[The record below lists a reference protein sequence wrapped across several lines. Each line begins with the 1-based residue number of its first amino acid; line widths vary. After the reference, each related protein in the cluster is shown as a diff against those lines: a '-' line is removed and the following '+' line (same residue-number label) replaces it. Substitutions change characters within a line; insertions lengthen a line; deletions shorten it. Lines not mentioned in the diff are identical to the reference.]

1 MMYDTEVPHILYT
14 MEDVN
19 KVIMDRGWPRLVAM
33 SYFIDL
39 ADVTGQ
45 MISDNLKNN
54 YSRENRTNAR

>member
-14 MEDVN
+14 MQDVN

-45 MISDNLKNN
+45 MVSDNLKNN
-54 YSRENRTNAR
+54 YSRENRTNA

>member
-14 MEDVN
+14 MQDVN

-45 MISDNLKNN
+45 MVSDNLKNN

>member
-45 MISDNLKNN
+45 MVSDNLKNN

>member
-19 KVIMDRGWPRLVAM
+19 KVIMNRGWPRLVAM

>member
-45 MISDNLKNN
+45 MVSDNLKNN
-54 YSRENRTNAR
+54 YSRETRTNA

>member
-14 MEDVN
+14 MQDVN

-45 MISDNLKNN
+45 MVSDNLKNN
-54 YSRENRTNAR
+54 YSRETRTNA

>member
-1 MMYDTEVPHILYT
+1 MYDTEVPHILYT
-14 MEDVN
+14 MQDVN

-45 MISDNLKNN
+45 MVSDNLKNN
-54 YSRENRTNAR
+54 YSRETRTNA

>member
-14 MEDVN
+14 MQDVN